1 MSEDQRPDGPQPE
14 PLRFFGTTWVHHD
27 GGYAARRVAVAAGSL
42 LIAAAGALVLRLA
55 VQGLAIS
62 DSGGLLNILLVSA
75 FAICSALAFRR
86 TWTGFR
92 RRPEPPEDEAAEK
105 SMRSI
110 RAIGFVGVL
119 LAYFLRS
126 FTEAPGE
133 KLLRAEYEEERAAYE
148 RRRATRT
155 GNPAGRG
162 TGASARKRKRR

>member
-42 LIAAAGALVLRLA
+42 AAAAAGALVLRFA
-55 VQGLAIS
+55 VQGVTIAEA
-62 DSGGLLNILLVSA
+62 GGLVNTLLVAA

-92 RRPEPPEDEAAEK
+92 QRPEPLADEAAEK

-119 LAYFLRS
+119 LAYFVRS
-126 FTEAPGE
+126 LTEAPGE
-133 KLLRAEYEEERAAYE
+133 KLLRAEYEAERAAHE
-148 RRRATRT
+148 RRRAART

-162 TGASARKRKRR
+162 AGEQTRKRKRR